1 MIGCRLRRHL
11 RTSNKSLVGDQLATE
26 DLRLRL
32 ASGDVEAQERRLIPG
47 GGIEIIPLTPEDFKV
62 RDALSDDLGPFLRS
76 FPFRGHDIFL
86 RRADVYR
93 IWPIAGVA
101 WMPLSVALPHIQ
113 QVVGGHQLA
122 TEDLRLRLA
131 SGDVEAHE
139 RRVIPGG
146 GIEVIPLT
154 PEDFKVSDALS
165 DDLGPLAKKLS
176 LSWPQYLPAPRGRIP
191 HMADEA
197 SRAASPPHQPPS
209 NQLPTK
215 RPKGVGPRAWLVA
228 REVDALMRE
237 GGKDSKWIDL
247 DDLLNNDSRADRRKG
262 QECAE
267 RTDSGHRP
275 RLSCEIVISST
286 ADAVVARFGKLAP
299 TCAHLR
305 PCRGIVCEALCGAP
319 NRTSPPTSPR

>member
-1 MIGCRLRRHL
+1 MAKARK
-11 RTSNKSLVGDQLATE
+11 RTTIADSEPPQSTWDDWMPLEAASAYIQQVVGGHQLATE

-47 GGIEIIPLTPEDFKV
+47 GGIEVIPLTPEDFKV

-146 GIEVIPLT
+146 GIEVIPLM

-165 DDLGPLAKKLS
+165 DDLGPLLRSFPFRGHDIFLRRADVNRI
-176 LSWPQYLPAPRGRIP
+176 WPMRLA
-191 HMADEA
+191 EL
-197 SRAASPPHQPPS
+197 ASPPHQPPS

-237 GGKDSKWIDL
+237 GGKDSKWVDL
-247 DDLLNNDSRADRRKG
+247 DDLLNTIRERIGAKDKNVLS
-262 QECAE
+262 E
-267 RTDSGHRP
+267 RTLD
-275 RLSCEIVISST
+275 T
-286 ADAVVARFGKLAP
+286 ALAY
-299 TCAHLR
+299 LR
-305 PCRGIVCEALCGAP
+305 
-319 NRTSPPTSPR
+319 NRDLIDR

>member
-1 MIGCRLRRHL
+1 MANAGK
-11 RTSNKSLVGDQLATE
+11 RTTIAESEPPQSTWDDWMPLEAASAHIQQVVGGHQLATE

-32 ASGDVEAQERRLIPG
+32 ASGDVEAHERRVIPG
-47 GGIEIIPLTPEDFKV
+47 GGIEVIPLTPEDFKV
-62 RDALSDDLGPFLRS
+62 SDALSDDPGPFLR
-76 FPFRGHDIFL
+76 FPFRGRDIFL

-93 IWPIAGVA
+93 IWPIAGV
-101 WMPLSVALPHIQ
+101 WMPLSVALWHIQ

-165 DDLGPLAKKLS
+165 DDLGPFLRF
-176 LSWPQYLPAPRGRIP
+176 PFRGRDIFLRR
-191 HMADEA
+191 ADVNRIWPMRLAEP
-197 SRAASPPHQPPS
+197 ASPPHQPPS

-237 GGKDSKWIDL
+237 GGKGSKWVDL
-247 DDLLNNDSRADRRKG
+247 DDLLNTIRERIGAKDKNVLS
-262 QECAE
+262 E
-267 RTDSGHRP
+267 RTLD
-275 RLSCEIVISST
+275 T
-286 ADAVVARFGKLAP
+286 ALAY
-299 TCAHLR
+299 LR
-305 PCRGIVCEALCGAP
+305 
-319 NRTSPPTSPR
+319 NRDLIDR